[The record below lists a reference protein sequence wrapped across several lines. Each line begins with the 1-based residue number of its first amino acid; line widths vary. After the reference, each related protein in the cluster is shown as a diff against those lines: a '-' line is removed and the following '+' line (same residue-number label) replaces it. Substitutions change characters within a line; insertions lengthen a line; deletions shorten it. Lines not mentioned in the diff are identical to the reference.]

1 VGNRLGHCMTIR
13 VLGID
18 HAKRHGDRLVGAIR
32 NPLYRSSYALVA
44 NTAGTTA
51 IGVLYWALATHLYSK
66 QAVGQSSALISA
78 LLLASSIA
86 QLNLYNTLPR
96 FLAPARRLA
105 GRLIVYSYA
114 VTTVFAL
121 AAGAAFV
128 LVMPRL
134 SAHWQ
139 FLGDSTLLAGLFVVA
154 MVAWGIFALED
165 AALTG
170 LGRAVVV
177 PVENTGYGVIKLV
190 VLIAVAAAMPAAGII
205 FSWIVPLAVCVPVI
219 NWLIFKRYLP
229 SRDTA
234 QLSSQVGRGDI
245 LRQASK
251 DFVGSLFG
259 QAYVTLPA
267 LLVLSALGATAS
279 GYFYIAWTISYGLQL
294 VAQNFATSLLVE
306 GSMAPHRLAELTR
319 GGLARSLLLVIA
331 GALAMIAGSRLILGI
346 YGASYAGHDMVLLSL
361 LALGMIPRC
370 FVLLALSLDRIAGR
384 TGRAAVTQAALAA
397 AVLGGTIVLLPRN
410 GIEGVGLAW
419 LGAHLL
425 MAVFRLPVLIATA
438 RGRSRGRH
446 RAPSAHASTRWVR
459 ELRPDR
465 GAAGYRAAATISPRR
480 RAG

>member
-1 VGNRLGHCMTIR
+1 MTIR
-13 VLGID
+13 VLSID
-18 HAKRHGDRLVGAIR
+18 QAKRHSGRLIGAVR

-66 QAVGQSSALISA
+66 QSVGQSSALISA

-86 QLNLYNTLPR
+86 QLNLWNTLPR

-114 VTTVFAL
+114 VTTAL
-121 AAGAAFV
+121 ALATGVAFV
-128 LVMPRL
+128 FVMPRL
-134 SAHWQ
+134 SAHWR
-139 FLGDSTLLAGLFVVA
+139 FLGDSAPLAGLFVVA
-154 MVAWGIFALED
+154 MVVWGIFALED

-170 LGRAVVV
+170 LGQAVVV
-177 PVENTGYGVIKLV
+177 PVENSAYGLLKLI
-190 VLIAVAAAMPAAGII
+190 VLIAVATAMPTSGII
-205 FSWIVPLAVCVPVI
+205 FSWVVPLAVCLPVI

-229 SRDTA
+229 GRDTA
-234 QLSSQVGRGDI
+234 HLSSEVGRGDI

-267 LLVLSALGATAS
+267 LIVLSERGAAAS
-279 GYFYIAWTISYGLQL
+279 GYFYIAWTISFGLQL

-306 GSMAPHRLAELTR
+306 GAIAPQRLAELVR
-319 GGLARSLLLVIA
+319 GGLVRCLPLVTA
-331 GALAMIAGSRLILGI
+331 GALALIAGSRLILGI
-346 YGASYAGHDMVLLSL
+346 YGSSYARHDALLLIL
-361 LALGMIPRC
+361 LVLGMIPRC
-370 FVLLALSLDRIAGR
+370 FVLIALSLDRIAGR
-384 TGRAAVTQAALAA
+384 TGRAALTQAVLAA
-397 AVLGGTIVLLPRN
+397 VVLGGTVVLLRKY

-419 LGAHLL
+419 LAAHIVI
-425 MAVFRLPVLIATA
+425 AVVRLPVVFGTA

-446 RAPSAHASTRWVR
+446 RAPPQAGQRRVR

-465 GAAGYRAAATISPRR
+465 VIAGYRAAPGISPRR